1 MATLLAITYA
11 DSDRANKAMGS
22 VDWSHFD
29 RLIDVKAA
37 CLITNENGETK
48 VHPRGQHTI
57 GKAAAAGALGL
68 LVGGILGAPVVGI
81 AAATGA
87 VVGIRKKSQKE
98 VGIDDDFL
106 KSIGD
111 QVDAGGSALVLLFE
125 GGADNAKA
133 AADLAQF
140 GGKVHS
146 TDLAPETLARFQT
159 LLDRA
164 NQTPA
169 TSSESAIAEQTPPQS

>member
-1 MATLLAITYA
+1 MSTLFAITYPE
-11 DSDRANKAMGS
+11 SDRAYKAMGS

-48 VHPRGQHTI
+48 VHPRGHHTT
-57 GKAAAAGALGL
+57 GKAAAGGALGL

-87 VVGIRKKSQKE
+87 VIGIRKRGQKE
-98 VGIDDDFL
+98 VGIDDEFV
-106 KSIGD
+106 KSIAEQID
-111 QVDAGGSALVLLFE
+111 SGGSAIVVLFE
-125 GGADNAKA
+125 EGADNAKA

-146 TDLAPETLARFQT
+146 TDLDPEALARFQS
-159 LLDRA
+159 LLDQA
-164 NQTPA
+164 NQNM
-169 TSSESAIAEQTPPQS
+169 TSTGEEVSAG